1 MQKLLKIQQRLQAD
15 YDDLQIQNKQLL
27 NASTRMSTGG
37 GLLPPPLLDQM
48 QKQHNAMSNRGIRS
62 STQIA
67 ELSLQ
72 AKIDDMMLQH
82 SQVLDVKN
90 AQVQRQHP
98 ETNRPPHK
106 WRHACVFSECVLL
119 SHAWRNECIRAC
131 SLFEWHLLQ

>member
-1 MQKLLKIQQRLQAD
+1 MHPCRRVQKLLKIQQRLQAD

-27 NASTRMSTGG
+27 NASTRMHTGG
-37 GLLPPPLLDQM
+37 GLLPPPLLGQM

-90 AQVQRQHP
+90 AQV
-98 ETNRPPHK
+98 
-106 WRHACVFSECVLL
+106 
-119 SHAWRNECIRAC
+119 
-131 SLFEWHLLQ
+131 